1 MPRLE
6 QGDLEAVERQSRRNV
21 AALLPWV
28 EDGWDVVAAVPSCVL
43 MFKKEL
49 PLLFPGDGRIEQVAA
64 RFFDPCEYLALRHK
78 AGRLKTDFKHALGTI
93 AYHVPCHQRVQNMD
107 PKTAEVLGLVPG
119 TSIER
124 IERIGRAGLCAGI
137 DHAAYRHAL
146 EPIPSQ
152 IRDALL
158 ADLD

>member
-1 MPRLE
+1 MGPS
-6 QGDLEAVERQSRRNV
+6 SRSR
-21 AALLPWV
+21 
-28 EDGWDVVAAVPSCVL
+28 
-43 MFKKEL
+43 
-49 PLLFPGDGRIEQVAA
+49 PGSSTPANT
-64 RFFDPCEYLALRHK
+64 LALRHK

-124 IERIGRAGLCAGI
+124 IERAGLCAGI
-137 DHAAYRHAL
+137 DHATYRHAL